1 MRLIITRIAVFR
13 WPFTISGPSLAL
25 VLALVLAAPQF
36 VVAGEDEESVIDDIH
51 DNWSNTVLNT
61 ADTIDSFF
69 SELPA
74 DQESQKTRLRVYL
87 KLRNDSHDGTGLGGG
102 LRGKLSLPRTEKRL
116 NIIFGSDDHEAN
128 RDRAEDDQNISLR
141 LKPRPDK
148 RRDKLRFD
156 IGIRKRIGKY
166 QLYGRVKHRKQYL
179 TGVPSVPIL
188 TNTLYYF
195 TSAKFEYNGRLD
207 LDRPLSSQ
215 FFFRPT
221 SEIRWYKNNP
231 EMCNDGFCFDQY
243 FSLYQRMK
251 REKQQAI
258 AYDLNFSFRNQPDF
272 ELNDA
277 NLKLRYRRMTSLD
290 WLLWEIE
297 PGVHFPAEHD
307 HDATFRFTFRL
318 EGVFGYN
325 DIANINQDFLP
336 INDPWKRSN

>member
-195 TSAKFEYNGRLD
+195 TSAKSLG
-207 LDRPLSSQ
+207 LS
-215 FFFRPT
+215 
-221 SEIRWYKNNP
+221 
-231 EMCNDGFCFDQY
+231 
-243 FSLYQRMK
+243 
-251 REKQQAI
+251 
-258 AYDLNFSFRNQPDF
+258 
-272 ELNDA
+272 
-277 NLKLRYRRMTSLD
+277 
-290 WLLWEIE
+290 
-297 PGVHFPAEHD
+297 
-307 HDATFRFTFRL
+307 
-318 EGVFGYN
+318 
-325 DIANINQDFLP
+325 
-336 INDPWKRSN
+336 